1 MGGTAVLVTT
11 SSGTVRV
18 RYSVAGLSFSG
29 ATLHVQARSYSTGSS
44 TDVRAWSPLYGAT
57 TFGPVDNDFTYDWY
71 AADWSASLSPSDDPL
86 LTAIELNAS
95 GGSGQLALRE
105 VELCLEP

>member
-1 MGGTAVLVTT
+1 MT
-11 SSGTVRV
+11 SVRRIYIDSRLRTSGT
-18 RYSVAGLSFSG
+18 
-29 ATLHVQARSYSTGSS
+29 
-44 TDVRAWSPLYGAT
+44 
-57 TFGPVDNDFTYDWY
+57 DNDFTYDWY